1 MVFLQRLFF
10 FDLLLS
16 LHYQILLNEI
26 YLAFMRILIAM
37 WTSAHDKIIILQSTI
52 MKIPLVKVGYL
63 KGFYL
68 NIGGVCVCACTHVSV

>member
-1 MVFLQRLFF
+1 
-10 FDLLLS
+10 
-16 LHYQILLNEI
+16 
-26 YLAFMRILIAM
+26 MRILIAM